1 MKRQW
6 TAMRTQANAT
16 YGLNLSPIRANFQN
30 VPRKPVLFLSK
41 RDGQIDLKYAHV
53 QTASRS
59 TVSNDWKWNKADIF
73 YEVICMRRLHV
84 ILVRIPKSFDF
95 ELSRENMRNLSWK
108 SCRMNMFKIKL
119 MCLFWWRDQA
129 DFIGL
134 FALALHGEIETCLKL
149 DTSAL
154 HRDFIR

>member
-30 VPRKPVLFLSK
+30 VPRNPVLFLSK

-84 ILVRIPKSFDF
+84 ILVRIPKLFYF
-95 ELSRENMRNLSWK
+95 ELSRENMPNLSWK

-119 MCLFWWRDQA
+119 MFVLMTWSGWFYW
-129 DFIGL
+129 FI
-134 FALALHGEIETCLKL
+134 CSCSKRWNRNMLK
-149 DTSAL
+149 
-154 HRDFIR
+154 IRYQCAA

>member
-73 YEVICMRRLHV
+73 MKLFVGGGCTWSWYAFLGYFILNWVERICQIWVGSLAVWICLRSKLCV
-84 ILVRIPKSFDF
+84 CFD
-95 ELSRENMRNLSWK
+95 
-108 SCRMNMFKIKL
+108 
-119 MCLFWWRDQA
+119 DV
-129 DFIGL
+129 IGL
-134 FALALHGEIETCLKL
+134 ILLVYLL
-149 DTSAL
+149 L
-154 HRDFIR
+154 L

>member
-30 VPRKPVLFLSK
+30 VPRNPVLFLSK

-84 ILVRIPKSFDF
+84 ILVRIPKLFYL
-95 ELSRENMRNLSWK
+95 ELSQENMPNLSWK

-119 MCLFWWRDQA
+119 MFVLMTWSA
-129 DFIGL
+129 DVIGL
-134 FALALHGEIETCLKL
+134 FALALHGETETCLKL

>member
-6 TAMRTQANAT
+6 TAMRTHANAT

-84 ILVRIPKSFDF
+84 ILIRIPKLLYFQ
-95 ELSRENMRNLSWK
+95 LSRENMPNLSWK

-119 MCLFWWRDQA
+119 MFVLMTWSGWFYWFICSCSTWWNRNM
-129 DFIGL
+129 
-134 FALALHGEIETCLKL
+134 LKVRYQC
-149 DTSAL
+149 AA
-154 HRDFIR
+154 